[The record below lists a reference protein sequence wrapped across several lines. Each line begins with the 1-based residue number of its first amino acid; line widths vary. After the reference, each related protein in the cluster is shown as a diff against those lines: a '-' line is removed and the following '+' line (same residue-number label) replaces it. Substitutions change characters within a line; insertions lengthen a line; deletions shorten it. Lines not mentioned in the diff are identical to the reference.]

1 MNKNNE
7 HKIYDLFRY
16 IIPKIIGRI
25 ILYIFVIGYALFMLY
40 PLIWLGLTSLKDNEE
55 FYVNK
60 WGIPTD
66 PIWGNYIEAWKIGDI
81 SSYFLNSVIVTTI
94 SVLTVVFLGSLASYI
109 IARVQFKWNHFY
121 LMFFIS
127 GLVIPVPVILP
138 SLFKLLET
146 IKLLDTYG
154 ALIFP
159 YVAFAL
165 PFTVFILHDFF
176 KKLPRDLE
184 EMAII
189 DGCSRFG
196 IFWKVAFPI
205 AKPAVATAIIYN
217 SFLMWNEFLF
227 ALVFIKSKS
236 LMTLPLGLMSFQGQ
250 YWVQYGVLASGLVL
264 ATIPVIIVYLI
275 FGERIIA
282 GMTAGAYQY

>member
-1 MNKNNE
+1 MNQNNN
-7 HKIYDLFRY
+7 HKLHNFFRY
-16 IIPKIIGRI
+16 ILPRLIGKIA
-25 ILYIFVIGYALFMLY
+25 LYVFVIGYAIFMLY
-40 PLIWLGLTSLKDNEE
+40 PLIWLGITSLKSNEE
-55 FYVNK
+55 FYANK
-60 WGIPTD
+60 WGLPSD
-66 PIWGNYIEAWKIGDI
+66 PLWGNYLEAWNIGQIGD
-81 SSYFLNSVIVTTI
+81 YFLNSIFVTSVSVMSVI
-94 SVLTVVFLGSLASYI
+94 LFGSLAAYI
-109 IARVQFKWNHFY
+109 IARVQFKWNHFF
-121 LMFFIS
+121 LMFFLS

-138 SLFKLLET
+138 SLFKLLEIT
-146 IKLLDTYG
+146 RLLDTYG

-159 YVAFAL
+159 YIAFAL

-196 IFWKVAFPI
+196 IFWKIAFPL
-205 AKPAVATAIIYN
+205 AKPAIATAIIYN

-250 YWVQYGVLASGLVL
+250 YWVQYGVLASGLVI
-264 ATIPVIIVYLI
+264 ATIPVIIVYMV